1 MRNQSTSF
9 LDDLSFDRSHYYIK
23 KSSIVGKINFNN
35 RIFYPK
41 FQKIDE
47 PLNNLV
53 LSQHLNKEYTIASP
67 LIIDNKTNYLLME
80 YKGDKSKEFYYL
92 TKHLLKLFNMQQYK
106 YYYGKNNNII
116 LLFIYVKS
124 LSLDDATIELNR
136 LSNTLSTRLTK
147 EWKCLPDI
155 SLPLEYNIFTL
166 PYKEFNLSSFDIY

>member
-47 PLNNLV
+47 PLTNLV
-53 LSQHLNKEYTIASP
+53 LSQHLNREYTIASP
-67 LIIDNKTNYLLME
+67 LIKNNKTNYLFME
-80 YKGDKSKEFYYL
+80 YKGVKSREFYYL
-92 TKHLLKLFNMQQYK
+92 TKHLLNSFNIQEYTF
-106 YYYGKNNNII
+106 YHGKNINTI
-116 LLFIYVKS
+116 LLFISVDS
-124 LSLDDATIELNR
+124 ISLDDATIELNR
-136 LSNTLSTRLTK
+136 LSNALSTRLTK
-147 EWKCLPDI
+147 EWKCLPDV